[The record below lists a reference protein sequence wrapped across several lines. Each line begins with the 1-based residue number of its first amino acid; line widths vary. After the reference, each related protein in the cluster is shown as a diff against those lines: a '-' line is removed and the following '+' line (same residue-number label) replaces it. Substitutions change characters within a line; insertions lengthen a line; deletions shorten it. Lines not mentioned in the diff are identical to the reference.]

1 MRFVGAL
8 GKSPKTLFQKNTM
21 LRGEPSHPQKG
32 NFAYPLSLLNSR
44 KKYMIKFRFYY
55 ILTTISSRFFLC
67 FSKIKRP
74 QDFIL
79 ISRSDFFLR
88 ILFFTLFRT
97 FGIAPKHSI
106 KPYINIIHYSPYFV
120 NTSRATLL

>member
-1 MRFVGAL
+1 MWKL
-8 GKSPKTLFQKNTM
+8 WEN
-21 LRGEPSHPQKG
+21 PQKHCLKKHYVTG
-32 NFAYPLSLLNSR
+32 RTLSSSKR
-44 KKYMIKFRFYY
+44 QFRTSSFPFKFKEKIYDKIRILFYKNLIFLRF
-55 ILTTISSRFFLC
+55 LLC